1 MDWYVIVLRLIHIL
15 SGVFWVGAA
24 TAFFLFVQPSIVAAG
39 PAGGPVMREI
49 SVVRRFPMIQTIAA
63 TLTVLAGFLLYVKDS
78 AGFDTGWIFGA
89 GGIGFT
95 IGGLA
100 AFGAWVAGLGAVR
113 PRVARLGVIG
123 AAVAASGGPP
133 DAEQQSEIGRI
144 QGELRSLGVAHV
156 VLFVIAVAGMASA
169 RYLAF

>member
-24 TAFFLFVQPSIVAAG
+24 TGFFLFVQPSIVAAG
-39 PAGGPVMREI
+39 PAGGVVMREI
-49 SVVRRFPMIQTIAA
+49 SMVRRFPVVQTIAA
-63 TLTVLAGFLLYVKDS
+63 TLTVLAGFLLYLKDS
-78 AGFDTGWIFGA
+78 AGFDTGWMFGA

-100 AFGAWVAGLGAVR
+100 AIAAWAAGLGAVR
-113 PRVARLGVIG
+113 PRVTRLGAIG
-123 AAVAASGGPP
+123 AAVQSSGGPP
-133 DAEQQSEIGRI
+133 SAEQQAEIGKL
-144 QGELRSLGVAHV
+144 QAELRTLGLTHV

>member
-1 MDWYVIVLRLIHIL
+1 MDWYVIVLRLIHIM

-39 PAGGPVMREI
+39 PAGGVVMREI
-49 SVVRRFPMIQTIAA
+49 AVVRRFPEVQTIAA
-63 TLTVLAGFLLYVKDS
+63 TLTVLAGFLLYLKDS
-78 AGFDTGWIFGA
+78 AGFQTSWMFGA

-100 AFGAWVAGLGAVR
+100 AIAVWVAGFAGVR
-113 PRVARLGVIG
+113 PRVARMGAIG
-123 AAVAASGGPP
+123 AAVQASGGPP
-133 DAEQQSEIGRI
+133 NAEQQAEIGKI
-144 QGELRSLGVAHV
+144 QGELRTLGLWHV

>member
-24 TAFFLFVQPSIVAAG
+24 TGFFLFVQPSIVAAG
-39 PAGGPVMREI
+39 PAGGVVMREI
-49 SVVRRFPMIQTIAA
+49 AVVRRFPVIQSIAA
-63 TLTVLAGFLLYVKDS
+63 TLTVLAGFLLYVRDS
-78 AGFDTGWIFGA
+78 GGFQADWIFGV

-95 IGGLA
+95 VGGLA
-100 AFGAWVAGLGAVR
+100 AFAAWAAGLGSVR
-113 PRVARLGVIG
+113 PRVTRLGAIG
-123 AAVAASGGPP
+123 AAVQASGGPP
-133 DAEQQSEIGRI
+133 SAEQQAEIGRL
-144 QGELRSLGVAHV
+144 QGELRSLGLAHV